1 MYTLPAT
8 LASAKD
14 ADSIFLVECYV
25 FHLKTGD
32 LYITSAD
39 QDITIDGQL
48 YMSVPI
54 QRNKY
59 TANSDSK
66 VDDCTLKVENCDDR
80 FTAAL
85 YSGTDFRGCMCF
97 VFQALYPNVLTDATL
112 IKPILYGYL
121 DCPILNQKE
130 ATFEVT
136 VKSQV
141 PNLTNYRTF
150 QLSCNAE
157 FADGDSCMASKNTTT
172 GTCQSGTTNSTIVLE
187 SSYADN
193 YWYNGVITC
202 GYESRMIQSSSGNTV
217 TVHYSFT
224 DVPTSYTIELG
235 CDKSFACCKL
245 RGQQTNFSGFV
256 SVPWE
261 TVIRAD

>member
-1 MYTLPAT
+1 MYTLPTALST
-8 LASAKD
+8 AKD
-14 ADSIFLVECYV
+14 GSSIFLIECYV
-25 FHLKTGD
+25 FYLKTGN

-39 QDITIDGQL
+39 KDVTIGGQV

-54 QRNKY
+54 QRSKY

-85 YSGTDFRGCMCF
+85 YSGTDFRGCMCMA
-97 VFQALYPNVLTDATL
+97 FQAQYPDVLTDETL
-112 IKPILYGYL
+112 VKPIVYGYL

-136 VKSQV
+136 LKAQV

-150 QLSCNAE
+150 QLSCNSE
-157 FADGDSCMASKNTTT
+157 FADGDSCMASKGTTAGVCQTGTTT
-172 GTCQSGTTNSTIVLE
+172 TTIVLE

-193 YWYNGVITC
+193 YWYNGMITC
-202 GYESRMIQSSSGNTV
+202 GYESRMIESSSGNTV

-224 DVPTSYTIELG
+224 SVPTSYSVERG

-245 RGQQTNFSGFV
+245 RGQEYNFSGFL
-256 SVPWE
+256 STPFE
-261 TVIRAD
+261 TVIRAN